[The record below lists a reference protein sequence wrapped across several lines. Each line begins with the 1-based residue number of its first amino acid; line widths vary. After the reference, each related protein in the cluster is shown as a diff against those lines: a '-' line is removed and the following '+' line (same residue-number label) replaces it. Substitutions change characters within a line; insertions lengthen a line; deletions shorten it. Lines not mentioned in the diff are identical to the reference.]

1 MVLDWGSLFT
11 WVRSQSWAACPLDC
25 AGHTVTSRAVKAS
38 PTSLHPKEERPI
50 WVPSGRGR
58 RYQLRMERLAKREHV
73 GNPLSSF
80 LSSGNPKLLSN
91 GWREEGSRDRRKSLP
106 TLHREEVWKQPLPHH
121 HLLQHSEAEKLG
133 VWCLHHY
140 SGARLLL
147 LPQRASRLRLGRDEE
162 ARKWPPAGKTSSW
175 HFTEQGGSLVSGQR
189 RCK

>member
-25 AGHTVTSRAVKAS
+25 AGHTVTSRAVKTS

-58 RYQLRMERLAKREHV
+58 RYQLRTEWLAKQEHV

-80 LSSGNPKLLSN
+80 LSSGNPKPLSN
-91 GWREEGSRDRRKSLP
+91 GRREAGSRDRRKSLP
-106 TLHREEVWKQPLPHH
+106 TLHREEVWKQPLPHR

-133 VWCLHHY
+133 VFVITRGPGSSFCLR
-140 SGARLLL
+140 GL
-147 LPQRASRLRLGRDEE
+147 
-162 ARKWPPAGKTSSW
+162 
-175 HFTEQGGSLVSGQR
+175 QG
-189 RCK
+189 